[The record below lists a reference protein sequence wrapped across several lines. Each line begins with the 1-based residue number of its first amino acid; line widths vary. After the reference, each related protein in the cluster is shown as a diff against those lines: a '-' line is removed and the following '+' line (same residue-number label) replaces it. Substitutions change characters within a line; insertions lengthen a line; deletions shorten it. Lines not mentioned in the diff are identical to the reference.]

1 MTHPLISIFSIEAFR
16 LQVQPDRFI
25 IETHNEIHFE
35 LISDLVIGAFSLLE
49 STPVSSMGVNRMMH
63 FKMDSVEGWHAFGD
77 KIAPK
82 DIWHGIIKKSGLLSL
97 TMMDPREKSDNYI
110 RVKIEPSKK
119 VNPGV
124 LIDINNHFTV
134 KDDSMQTMAQV
145 MVGILKE
152 SFEKFLG
159 QSKEMALGLMEKGK

>member
-1 MTHPLISIFSIEAFR
+1 
-16 LQVQPDRFI
+16 
-25 IETHNEIHFE
+25 
-35 LISDLVIGAFSLLE
+35 
-49 STPVSSMGVNRMMH
+49 
-63 FKMDSVEGWHAFGD
+63 
-77 KIAPK
+77 
-82 DIWHGIIKKSGLLSL
+82 
-97 TMMDPREKSDNYI
+97 MDPREKSDNYI